1 MKEEENTM
9 SNIDEMNVTEL
20 SSEELE
26 QVAGGK
32 YKRLPA
38 MEGFIVYQIKPHDTL
53 YKLSKIYHTT
63 IEKLMECNPQIT
75 DRNLIR
81 AGAYMYIPR

>member
-1 MKEEENTM
+1 M